1 LDSTDPLA
9 VESGIYPVDDLL
21 RVQADGMNGGD
32 NNQQEE
38 YEQHRVL
45 TDVLAFFPLNVRPK
59 TTQHSLQSHFPRP
72 LSRKQL
78 SEVLR
83 PGNFKPGR
91 SPLRLIFGEV
101 GSHVHGTK
109 VTPGSEDRA
118 FE

>member
-1 LDSTDPLA
+1 
-9 VESGIYPVDDLL
+9 VEGGIYPVDDLL
-21 RVQADGMNGGD
+21 RVHADGVNGGD

-45 TDVLAFFPLNVRPK
+45 TDVLAFFSLNVRPK
-59 TTQHSLQSHFPRP
+59 PTQHSLQAHSRG
-72 LSRKQL
+72 LRSRKQL
-78 SEVLR
+78 AEVLR

-91 SPLRLIFGEV
+91 SPLRLIVGEV
-101 GSHVHGTK
+101 GNHVHGTK

>member
-1 LDSTDPLA
+1 
-9 VESGIYPVDDLL
+9 VEGGIYPVDDLL
-21 RVQADGMNGGD
+21 RVHADGVNGGD

-45 TDVLAFFPLNVRPK
+45 TDVLAFFSLHVRPK
-59 TTQHSLQSHFPRP
+59 PTQ
-72 LSRKQL
+72 QL
-78 SEVLR
+78 AEVLR

-91 SPLRLIFGEV
+91 SPLRLIVGEV
-101 GSHVHGTK
+101 GNHVHGTK